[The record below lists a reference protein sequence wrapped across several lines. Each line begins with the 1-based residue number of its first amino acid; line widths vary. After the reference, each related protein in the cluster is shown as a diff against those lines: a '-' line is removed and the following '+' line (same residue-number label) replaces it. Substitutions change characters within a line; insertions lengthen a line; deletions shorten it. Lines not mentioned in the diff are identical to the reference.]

1 MPNCNTPLLVTKI
14 VRENQGFFFSAKFR
28 QNVKNER
35 VSAKK
40 LSNFQP
46 KKKKSQNFCPQ
57 LDSNFSLVAF

>member
-1 MPNCNTPLLVTKI
+1 M
-14 VRENQGFFFSAKFR
+14 ENQGFFFSAKFR